1 MEKIARLQSQ
11 LERVEEDMVRT
22 RKDADAKIER
32 VRASGI
38 EDRKQIDVLREELS
52 ESRRLLSLMD
62 LSGQIRVRAWQQRA
76 VEAEERLES
85 RET

>member
-1 MEKIARLQSQ
+1 MKQVALEKIARLQSQ

-38 EDRKQIDVLREELS
+38 EDRKQIGECLS
-52 ESRRLLSLMD
+52 ERERASRIWKAL
-62 LSGQIRVRAWQQRA
+62 
-76 VEAEERLES
+76 
-85 RET
+85 